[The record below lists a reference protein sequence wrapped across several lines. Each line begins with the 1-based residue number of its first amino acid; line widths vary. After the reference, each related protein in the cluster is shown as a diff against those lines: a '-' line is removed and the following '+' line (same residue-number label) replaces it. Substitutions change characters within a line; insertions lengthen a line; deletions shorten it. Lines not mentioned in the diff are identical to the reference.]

1 MLRLLTVLSGLLI
14 ADVAFAEPLQVL
26 YVGGGCCHD
35 YQTQKTLIE
44 DGLESRIDCK
54 VTVVHD
60 GGSATDSMIPLYD
73 NVHWHDGYDVVVHHE
88 CFAHVKDAEYIDRI
102 LAPHRAGL
110 PAVIVHC
117 AVHSY
122 GALQG
127 KTEIA
132 KEWRRFLGVHS
143 NGHGAHYPHE
153 VLNVHGDHPVMQG
166 FGTGWWNPAG
176 ELYRV
181 LKLEENTVPLCTS
194 KDQASGKDQVCVW
207 TNQFDKGRVFGTTL
221 GHHNETVGDAKFL
234 DLLARGLQWSV
245 DQPITVEW
253 NAIAAEPQ
261 RENLALGKTITASS
275 TQPGNE
281 LAHATDGSTSTRWCA
296 SNASV
301 PQWIQVDLGEPQTL
315 TGLGIVW
322 ESPSQRYR
330 IDVEGSADGKAFRS
344 LIPKTSDQAELDFDA
359 AGIQF
364 VRVTCSKTSGGWVS
378 IRELKVLGTELVDP
392 PKTDGDPAEAR
403 ILEKIKVPEGFEKT
417 LFAGPP
423 AVNYPVYVAADVD
436 GTVYVSQDKNGS
448 LDRAPNRGSVL
459 RVRDLDGDGRADEVK
474 RFVENVD
481 SPRGLVFDRDRV
493 YLMHPPHLSAFI
505 DNDGDGVADEQKILI
520 KNIAFGFEDRPAD
533 HTSNGV
539 TLGIDGWLYLA
550 IGDFGFMEAEG
561 ADGTKLQ
568 MRGGGVVRV
577 RPDGSGMH
585 IYSRGTRNILEVAV
599 SPRLEAFARDNTN
612 DGGGWDV
619 RLHHFTGGEDHG
631 YPRKYKNFADE
642 IVAPLADYGGGSGCG
657 AGWIDEPGW
666 PTDWNDGLYTADW
679 GRGKV
684 FHHPLTP
691 NGATFAAE
699 QRDFVSVP
707 RATDI
712 DVDAAGNAYIS
723 SWDGGS
729 FTYKDENIGYVV
741 RVRPKGL
748 DAEEQLAPM
757 SKWEPSALVEGLKSA
772 SHRIRLACQ
781 RELLAQGWNES
792 AQRKLIAIA
801 ADKKQD
807 LDARLA
813 ALFTLSLGQSGVPE
827 GLLEITDLERYL
839 IHAIGNR
846 NDMITE
852 DIARR
857 LWFSEDE
864 RDFVALSS
872 FEAFHGLVSNNL
884 SLMMRLSYA
893 DPLVR
898 HTAREALIANDAA
911 GRALEFFRPGRWY
924 VAPINVD
931 DVKPNGGPYQNANAR
946 SELMERESAL
956 ALSAIHTSA
965 NVAKLVE
972 ILKNERG
979 IPERRHLAFFALARL
994 VHKEGEWTGKS
1005 WGTRPDNAGPY
1016 YSFARWEESD
1026 RIENALR
1033 VAVKTASS
1041 DALPEMLTALSKNQ
1055 VQLDDTLRTV
1065 IAAAQNDTAIWP
1077 AAAAQLA
1084 KAERLPEGA
1093 VPLLVR
1099 IVDDKTMSS
1108 KALASSAEALL
1119 SADGSEAFSAAI
1131 NALSRLGDALNQPTG
1146 REALGKLKRS
1156 ETLERHVDAITA
1168 SASEDS
1174 PTAAWSNLALLL
1186 LRNDKSASKESKAK
1200 AKSAYAAAL
1209 ESEPGRQR
1217 LLDAID
1223 LQPKWKNFNPAIVE
1237 LARLDGPAG
1246 DLARALAS
1254 RKGLKIGPSL
1264 EGPPIKG
1271 SPIADLITKMAKP
1284 TQNVTAGQAVFSK
1297 LTCSKCH
1304 SVSPSEPSRG
1314 PELSNAARIYK
1325 RQQLAEAILDPNKSI
1340 AQGFATNV
1348 FIMADGRV
1356 LTGFV
1361 VKEADADVTIR
1372 DDKGKEYILKTDDID
1387 DRVLQTQSIMPAGLV
1402 DQLSEAEF
1410 AALLDY
1416 LSSLG
1421 S

>member
-1 MLRLLTVLSGLLI
+1 MRFIVAALTVLLF
-14 ADVAFAEPLQVL
+14 ADLAFAEPLRVL

-35 YQTQKTLIE
+35 YATQKTLIKE
-44 DGLESRIDCK
+44 GLEARCDCE

-60 GGSATDSMIPLYD
+60 GGSATDAKIPLYEND
-73 NVHWHDGYDVVVHHE
+73 HWYDGYDAVVHHE
-88 CFAHVKDAEYIDRI
+88 CFASVNDVDHIERI

-110 PAVIVHC
+110 PAVVVHC

-122 GALQG
+122 GALRG
-127 KTEIA
+127 DTDIA

-153 VLNVHGDHPVMQG
+153 VLNVHGDHPVMEG
-166 FGTGWWNPAG
+166 FGPGWWNPAG
-176 ELYRV
+176 ELYRSID
-181 LKLEENTVPLCTS
+181 LEPTTVPLCTS

-221 GHHNETVGDAKFL
+221 GHHNETVGDPTFL
-234 DLLARGLQWSV
+234 DLLARGLQWSAS
-245 DQPITVEW
+245 QPITVEW
-253 NAIAAEPQ
+253 NRIKPEPAH
-261 RENLALGKTITASS
+261 ENLALGKVITASS
-275 TQPGNE
+275 VQGGNE
-281 LAHATDGSTSTRWCA
+281 LAHATDGDNATRWCA

-301 PQWIQVDLGEPQTL
+301 PQWIQVDLGTPQSL
-315 TGLGIVW
+315 TGLDIVW

-330 IDVEGSADGKAFRS
+330 IDVDGSADGSAFRP
-344 LIPKTSDQAELDFDA
+344 LVNKTTDQAKVLFDA
-359 AGIQF
+359 DNIRF

-378 IRELKVLGTELVDP
+378 IRELKVLGTEVIEP
-392 PKTDGDPAEAR
+392 PVTEGDPQEAR
-403 ILEKIKVPEGFEKT
+403 LLERVKVPEGFEKT

-448 LDRAPNRGSVL
+448 LDRKPNRGSVL
-459 RVRDLDGDGRADEVK
+459 RLRDLDGDGRADECK
-474 RFVENVD
+474 RFVDNVD

-505 DNDGDGVADEQKILI
+505 DHDGDGVSDEQKILI

-585 IYSRGTRNILEVAV
+585 IFSRGTRNILEVAV

-666 PTDWNDGLYTADW
+666 PAEWNDGLYTADW

-684 FHHPLTP
+684 FHHPLSPT
-691 NGATFAAE
+691 GATFTAE
-699 QRDFVSVP
+699 QRDFVAVP

-712 DVDAAGNAYIS
+712 DVDAEGNAYIS

-729 FTYKDENIGYVV
+729 FTYKDENVGYVV
-741 RVRPKGL
+741 RVRPEGIGE
-748 DAEEQLAPM
+748 EEQLAPLT
-757 SKWEPSALVEGLKSA
+757 KWREAELVDGLTSE

-781 RELLAQGWNES
+781 RELLARGWGEES
-792 AQRKLIAIA
+792 NDLILGLIN
-801 ADKKQD
+801 DKN
-807 LDARLA
+807 ASVESRLA
-813 ALFTLSLGQSGVPE
+813 ALFAFCEQHQNVRFLGAVLSDNHELAPWTIPVLARHNGKALGPIVHKNGFLKTQDAVVLKELSWLGGVPHCV
-827 GLLEITDLERYL
+827 GDRDSWI
-839 IHAIGNR
+839 
-846 NDMITE
+846 
-852 DIARR
+852 RR
-857 LWFSEDE
+857 LGHS
-864 RDFVALSS
+864 
-872 FEAFHGLVSNNL
+872 
-884 SLMMRLSYA
+884 
-893 DPLVR
+893 DPIVR
-898 HTAREALIANDAA
+898 HTARNALAERDWTPLLPMCVELIVSHPDPLVQREASNALASVDRTRSSFGGANEREVASALI
-911 GRALEFFRPGRWY
+911 GVLE
-924 VAPINVD
+924 D
-931 DVKPNGGPYQNANAR
+931 
-946 SELMERESAL
+946 
-956 ALSAIHTSA
+956 SAISFD
-965 NVAKLVE
+965 
-972 ILKNERG
+972 
-979 IPERRHLAFFALARL
+979 RRQLAFAALARL

-1033 VAVKTASS
+1033 AAIKTASS
-1041 DALPEMLTALSKNQ
+1041 EALPEMLTALSKNQ

-1099 IVDDKTMSS
+1099 IVDDKSMSS
-1108 KALASSAEALL
+1108 KTLASSAEALL
-1119 SADGSEAFSAAI
+1119 SADGGEAFSAAI
-1131 NALSRLGDALNQPTG
+1131 DALSRLGDALNQPTG
-1146 REALGKLKRS
+1146 REALAKLKRS

-1168 SASEDS
+1168 KASENS

-1186 LRNDKSASKESKAK
+1186 LRDDKSASKESKAK
-1200 AKSAYAAAL
+1200 AKSAYAAAI
-1209 ESEPGRQR
+1209 ESEAGRER

-1237 LARLDGPAG
+1237 LARLDGPAS
-1246 DLARALAS
+1246 DRARALAM

-1271 SPIADLITKMAKP
+1271 TPISELITKVAKP
-1284 TQNVTAGQAVFSK
+1284 TQNVTAGQIVFSK

-1361 VKEADADVTIR
+1361 VKEGDAEVAIR
-1372 DDKGKEYILKTDDID
+1372 DDKGEEHILSSDQID
-1387 DRVLQTQSIMPAGLV
+1387 DRVVQTQSIMPAGLV
-1402 DQLSEAEF
+1402 DQLSMAEF

-1416 LSSLG
+1416 LGSLG
-1421 S
+1421 K